1 MGFIQV
7 EHASR
12 KSNQPQ
18 KIVSSGQEN
27 ENLRISILNSEPG
40 ALFQFFAFPHHEP
53 LGADFYTA
61 GFF

>member
-1 MGFIQV
+1 MRAEVQTN
-7 EHASR
+7 H
-12 KSNQPQ
+12 K

-27 ENLRISILNSEPG
+27 ENLQISILNSESWV
-40 ALFQFFAFPHHEP
+40 LFQFFAFPHHEP